1 MLSRAG
7 VVCVLVVAVLGDALC
22 GVASAQAPT
31 VPLPS
36 DVKID
41 LPAAGIPASV
51 SQFAGAWA
59 NGAWDGVLPHVLV
72 VESVDGIGRAQVVY
86 AGGDSAEADASRGY
100 RCRASVSGTVAGTT
114 VRIPMT
120 ESGPGSKRITLEATV
135 YRPGGDGPRAGRSL
149 DGRRGRFPAAI
160 ESRYSSVQYAR
171 PCRWNPRPEVAA
183 SRWDACWPPP
193 VWPGRDWTVS
203 DSALLLGRALRAR
216 HASGWCVSSAAN
228 SVGFTGLVMW

>member
-1 MLSRAG
+1 MLCVASLARRRRRSRCHRTSKSICRPPAFPRVSRSSPVPGQTAPGMACSLTFWSSRA
-7 VVCVLVVAVLGDALC
+7 
-22 GVASAQAPT
+22 S
-31 VPLPS
+31 
-36 DVKID
+36 
-41 LPAAGIPASV
+41 
-51 SQFAGAWA
+51 
-59 NGAWDGVLPHVLV
+59 
-72 VESVDGIGRAQVVY
+72 
-86 AGGDSAEADASRGY
+86 
-100 RCRASVSGTVAGTT
+100 RASVARRLCMPGAIPPRRTPVEGTGAG
-114 VRIPMT
+114 
-120 ESGPGSKRITLEATV
+120 TLEATV